1 MNEYRLDATKERLEQ
16 AEIEA
21 ALRDKLARIGP
32 GWALVS
38 GPSSPEGKLLRA
50 ERAGTTT
57 FSQASHSADG
67 LLKAVIEAELRI
79 GPQVVPT
86 HTGVK
91 SA

>member
-1 MNEYRLDATKERLEQ
+1 VNDFRIDASKTRAKEL
-16 AEIEA
+16 EIEA

-32 GWALVS
+32 GWALVA

-57 FSQASHSADG
+57 FSQASHFADG
-67 LLKAVIEAELRI
+67 LLEAVIEAELRI
-79 GPQVVPT
+79 GQQVVPT